1 MAGFKEHLESDLN
14 VFFNTDEF
22 AEPAIYSG
30 TGQEIMAVVE
40 RGHTMDKGNTFATDG
55 YSDRALI
62 TVKKSDVEGWQQ
74 GDTFTD
80 KAGVKWEIAHLVE
93 DNLVLI
99 TFECIANERVPF
111 G

>member
-62 TVKKSDVEGWQQ
+62 TVKKSDVPGWQQ
-74 GDTFTD
+74 GETFTD
-80 KAGVKWEIAHLVE
+80 DSGAEWEIARRVE
-93 DNLVLI
+93 ESPATI
-99 TFECIANERVPF
+99 TFECISNERVAF
-111 G
+111 